1 MSAEQIALAQ
11 QRFCFEQFDPGT
23 EEWDLYVQCFECE
36 LEAFGLRC
44 GEQTELARRRLL
56 LSKIGKEH
64 FRLLVNHFR
73 PLAVQEQSY
82 DRLKSAMSSN
92 YGRRSSVMVD
102 RVQFSQRFR
111 RDEESVT
118 QFLNSLRGLASR
130 CDFGDSLA
138 ERLRDQLVIGINNS
152 GWQQELLRQFPK
164 TPQQVEAADSRLEL
178 ADSQRAQLQHCTA
191 LPADTEIRR
200 LKEAA
205 GLNSHRRHFSRQLD
219 PATQCLRCGYPIHRS
234 GQRCPA
240 EGKKCYACGRENH
253 LATVCVKTGRV
264 EVKDRM
270 HKRAVNVISTNEDPT
285 FSSGSSSADTNLN
298 TVATLGGSGR
308 RATIKVTLNG
318 RPMVMLYD
326 PGACYSVISKRTW
339 EVSGCPELRDAPAL
353 VAYTKVP
360 VCVLGKA
367 DVRVRVHEQ
376 EKRLQVYVV
385 AEEDSFLFGLD

>member
-11 QRFCFEQFDPGT
+11 QRFCFGQFDPGT
-23 EEWDLYVQCFECE
+23 EEWDLYVQRFKCE
-36 LEAFGLRC
+36 LEVFGLRY
-44 GEQTELARRRLL
+44 GQETELARRRLL

-64 FRLLVNHFR
+64 FCLLVNHFR

-92 YGRRSSVMVD
+92 CGRRSSVMVD

-138 ERLRDQLVIGINNS
+138 ERLRDQLVIGINNL
-152 GWQQELLRQFPK
+152 GWQQELLCQFP
-164 TPQQVEAADSRLEL
+164 TNDATLEQVEAAVSRVEL

-191 LPADTEIRR
+191 LPGDTANRR

-219 PATQCLRCGYPIHRS
+219 PATQCLRCGYLIHRS

-240 EGKKCYACGRENH
+240 EGKKCYACGTENH

-270 HKRAVNVISTNEDPT
+270 HKGAVNAISTNEDTT
-285 FSSGSSSADTNLN
+285 FTSGSSSADRNLN
-298 TVATLGGSGR
+298 TVATLGSSCR

-326 PGACYSVISKRTW
+326 PGACYSVISKKTW
-339 EVSGCPELRDAPAL
+339 EVLGCPELRDAPAL
-353 VAYTKVP
+353 LPTLKSP
-360 VCVLGKA
+360 F
-367 DVRVRVHEQ
+367 
-376 EKRLQVYVV
+376 VY
-385 AEEDSFLFGLD
+385 